1 MQHILQRRIA
11 ALKDHVHSILQQD
24 IRNYDGR
31 EINKLDLSTIPK
43 QAYERSMHPTPKDWF
58 HFPTELTT
66 LSNMF
71 TPSSV
76 QLAGV
81 SHLIRITFTLKKP
94 YISLDDDAFYI
105 IDNPVVKDTVLKVPI
120 IRPTTLKGALRYAAM
135 KTMIVDS
142 TLTDLDFY
150 VNDRVKLVKLFGS
163 EKGTV
168 EDFLDNQFRRK
179 LGEKEGV
186 RAVQVFKERMK
197 QDVSESGM
205 REGRLIFY
213 PVFFDSIGLDV
224 IAPHNRKTRTVAE
237 MGPIFFETVPGGAQ
251 GTFSLLYFPFD
262 LLPALR
268 SEDSAAKEKAIEEIQ
283 EDLAV
288 LKEAIPA
295 MLLTYGF
302 AAKKTS
308 GYSIAEDKIEFSID
322 SNEIKGH
329 GFSEFK
335 DQLACIIK
343 KSGEFDAKQ
352 SIS

>member
-1 MQHILQRRIA
+1 LQHILQRRIA

-150 VNDRVKLVKLFGS
+150 VNGRVKLVKLFGS

-213 PVFFDSIGLDV
+213 SVFFDSIGWMSLRHITEKLEPLLKWGLSSSRLCLRV
-224 IAPHNRKTRTVAE
+224 HKGLFRFCISPLTFFQHSEAETAPPRQK
-237 MGPIFFETVPGGAQ
+237 P
-251 GTFSLLYFPFD
+251 
-262 LLPALR
+262 
-268 SEDSAAKEKAIEEIQ
+268 
-283 EDLAV
+283 
-288 LKEAIPA
+288 
-295 MLLTYGF
+295 
-302 AAKKTS
+302 
-308 GYSIAEDKIEFSID
+308 
-322 SNEIKGH
+322 
-329 GFSEFK
+329 
-335 DQLACIIK
+335 
-343 KSGEFDAKQ
+343 
-352 SIS
+352 